1 MKNVAAA
8 MVLVVTLAACSHKP
22 PDPQLQFAT
31 VGFIMQLPAGMQKAL
46 DAVAPNFQTV
56 RIDSFRSDVAQAAA
70 LAGGGLQ
77 AMFATIGDFDG
88 DGSKDVIVEGVAPGD
103 SALRVIAIMNGATP
117 RAFEVA
123 RYPLFDA
130 DAVGVYLSKA
140 PNGKTDAFEVVNY
153 PYGSKLFTYRGGTF
167 VGSTIGN

>member
-1 MKNVAAA
+1 MRKLLTSCALLAA
-8 MVLVVTLAACSHKP
+8 LVACSHGP
-22 PDPQLQFAT
+22 PDPELQFAT
-31 VGFIMQLPAGMQKAL
+31 VGFILQLPAGMQSAL

-56 RIDSFRSDVAQAAA
+56 HIDSFRSDVAQAAA

-77 AMFATIGDFDG
+77 AMFATIGDYNG
-88 DGSKDVIVEGVAPGD
+88 DGSKDAIVEGVAPGD

-117 RAFEVA
+117 KAFEVA

-140 PNGKTDAFEVVNY
+140 PNGKQNAFEVVNY
-153 PYGSKLFTYRGGTF
+153 PYGSELY
-167 VGSTIGN
+167 